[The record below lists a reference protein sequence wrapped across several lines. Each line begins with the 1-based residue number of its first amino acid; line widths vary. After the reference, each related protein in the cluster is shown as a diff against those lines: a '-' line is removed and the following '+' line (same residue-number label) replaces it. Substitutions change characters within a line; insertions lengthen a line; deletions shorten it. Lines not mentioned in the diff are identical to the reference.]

1 MKKINTIIFDLGG
14 VILNIDYKRTIDE
27 FKKLGIK
34 NAEHLY
40 SKKQQSKLFD
50 QIETGKITKEYFLK
64 KLKEKTTNSK
74 IDEVRNAWN
83 ALLLDLPEK
92 RVKML
97 QELKK
102 KYNLFLLSNTNII
115 HIEALKKKFGEKK
128 YNEFYNLF
136 NKVYYSHEINVRK
149 PSKDAFNVIIKQNKL
164 TINRVLFIDDSPQHI
179 SSAKKIGINTLHI
192 DGEKDITD
200 LIVDIIQ

>member
-74 IDEVRNAWN
+74 LDEVRNAWN

-102 KYNLFLLSNTNII
+102 KYNLILLSNTNII

-164 TINRVLFIDDSPQHI
+164 TINKVLFIDDSPQHI
-179 SSAKKIGINTLHI
+179 SSAKKIGINTLHVNS
-192 DGEKDITD
+192 EKDITD

>member
-40 SKKQQSKLFD
+40 SKKRQNKLFD
-50 QIETGKITKEYFLK
+50 KIETGKITKEYFLK

-74 IDEVRNAWN
+74 LDEVRNAWN

-115 HIEALKKKFGEKK
+115 HIEALKKKFGEKNIMNFTIYLTK
-128 YNEFYNLF
+128 F
-136 NKVYYSHEINVRK
+136 
-149 PSKDAFNVIIKQNKL
+149 IIRMK
-164 TINRVLFIDDSPQHI
+164 SM
-179 SSAKKIGINTLHI
+179 
-192 DGEKDITD
+192 
-200 LIVDIIQ
+200 

>member
-74 IDEVRNAWN
+74 LDEVRNAWN

-102 KYNLFLLSNTNII
+102 I
-115 HIEALKKKFGEKK
+115 
-128 YNEFYNLF
+128 
-136 NKVYYSHEINVRK
+136 
-149 PSKDAFNVIIKQNKL
+149 
-164 TINRVLFIDDSPQHI
+164 
-179 SSAKKIGINTLHI
+179 
-192 DGEKDITD
+192 
-200 LIVDIIQ
+200 

>member
-50 QIETGKITKEYFLK
+50 EIETGKITKDYFLK
-64 KLKEKTTNSK
+64 ILKEKTSNSK
-74 IDEVRNAWN
+74 LDEVRNAWN
-83 ALLLDLPEK
+83 ALLLNLPEK
-92 RVKML
+92 RIKML

-115 HIEALKKKFGEKK
+115 HVEALKKKFGDKK

-149 PSKDAFNVIIKQNKL
+149 PSEDAFNIIIKQNKL

-179 SSAKKIGINTLHI
+179 SSAKKIGINTLYV

>member
-40 SKKQQSKLFD
+40 SKKRQSELFD

-64 KLKEKTTNSK
+64 KLKERTTNSK
-74 IDEVRNAWN
+74 LDEVRNAWN

-102 KYNLFLLSNTNII
+102 KYNLILLSNTNII

-192 DGEKDITD
+192 DSEKDITD

>member
-74 IDEVRNAWN
+74 LDEVRNAWN

-102 KYNLFLLSNTNII
+102 KYNLILLSNTNII

-179 SSAKKIGINTLHI
+179 SSAKKIGINTLHVNS
-192 DGEKDITD
+192 EKDITD

>member
-50 QIETGKITKEYFLK
+50 EIETGKITKDYFLK
-64 KLKEKTTNSK
+64 ILKEKTSNSK
-74 IDEVRNAWN
+74 LDEVRNAWN
-83 ALLLDLPEK
+83 ALLLNLPEK
-92 RVKML
+92 RIKML

-115 HIEALKKKFGEKK
+115 HVEALKKKFGDKK

-149 PSKDAFNVIIKQNKL
+149 PSKDAFNIIIKQNKL

-179 SSAKKIGINTLHI
+179 SSAKKIGINTLYV